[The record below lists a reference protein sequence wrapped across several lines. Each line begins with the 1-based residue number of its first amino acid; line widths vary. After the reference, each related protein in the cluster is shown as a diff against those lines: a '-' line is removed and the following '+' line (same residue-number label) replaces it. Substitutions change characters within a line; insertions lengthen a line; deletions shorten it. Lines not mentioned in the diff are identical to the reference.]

1 MPASP
6 RARVAVIF
14 KGSSHFC
21 IIDIVNNFR
30 AVYELTMQSWPLG
43 LISEILSFS
52 IGKEKDLTS
61 EKVSAALVQG

>member
-1 MPASP
+1 MPTSP

-30 AVYELTMQSWPLG
+30 VLYDAET
-43 LISEILSFS
+43 
-52 IGKEKDLTS
+52 
-61 EKVSAALVQG
+61 